1 MRRFLLLSLG
11 LLLLAACGGPE
22 PQVRSG
28 VEVIANAPQAPE
40 SGQLVNETPTRW
52 IVELS
57 GQSVSD
63 GVSLQ
68 SVEAQH
74 AVFRQA
80 AETAGIKIRY
90 AYTDLFNGFSVELPK
105 GSSPNKLYTLPGVV
119 AIYPVHILALPPTQ
133 RVEPDLATAI
143 TQTGVD
149 IAQNDLGLTGKG
161 VKVGIIDSGI
171 DLQHPA
177 FAGRIIEGYDFVG
190 DDYNAAD
197 PAHSTPVP
205 DPNPDDCGGHGTHVA
220 GIVGGKDSQI
230 TGVAPGVKFGAYKVF
245 GCEGSTSDDV
255 ILAALERA
263 ERDDMDIVNMSLG
276 SPYGWSAL
284 VKGINKLVKKGV
296 VVVASAGNEG
306 ASGLFTTGAPAAA
319 TDVISVASFDNI
331 TVQLRTFTI
340 SPDNRTVGYFL
351 ASGSIPA
358 PTSGSSPVVV
368 ASPLNGC
375 NVNGANPFAPGTFSG
390 KAVLIQRGICTF
402 REKALN
408 AEAAGAVAVLIYNN
422 RPGYLQGTIGGPI
435 SVPVVMLSDSD
446 GATIAARSN
455 VTLTWSNVEA
465 RFPLATGNLISSF
478 SSWGLSQDL
487 EFKPDLGA
495 PGGFIRSAFPLEQG
509 GYAVLSGTSMS
520 SPHVAGAAA
529 LLLEGNP
536 AFAHGQRPA
545 LVRTMLQNTAYPK
558 PFSLAPSSGFA
569 ESSFREGSGMIDVLG
584 AVQTRITVTPS
595 KISFAEVNGA
605 YTQTLTLKNRSNV
618 PTIYKLVHVPGISAT
633 GSVYAPSFV
642 TGFANVTFSAN
653 QITVPAQGE
662 TTVSV
667 SITPNPGL
675 ASKSLYGGY
684 ILFQPVGAGVGL
696 NVPYVGLQGG
706 YKSIRVLEPTP
717 FGFPWLADASF
728 NQLSGG
734 TFTLQGEDKPYL
746 LFHFEHGAQ
755 IYQVVILNGQTGKPI
770 HPKFNKADLAWFTD
784 RNSTRTGI
792 FTLAW
797 DGTYI
802 SKYKE
807 TEVYN
812 TDIPIPAEFKPVPNG
827 IYRLQIEVLK
837 PTGNKNNPADWETW
851 TSPAFTIARP

>member
-11 LLLLAACGGPE
+11 LLLLAACSSPK

-28 VEVIANAPQAPE
+28 VEFIANAPQGPV

-57 GQSVSD
+57 GETVSD

-80 AETAGIKIRY
+80 AEAAGVKIRY
-90 AYTDLFNGFSVELPK
+90 AYTDLLNGFSVELA
-105 GSSPNKLYTLPGVV
+105 GGNPNKLYTLPGVV
-119 AIYPVHILALPPTQ
+119 AIYPVHNLALPPTQ
-133 RVEPDLATAI
+133 QVEPDLATAI

-161 VKVGIIDSGI
+161 VKVGIIDTGI

-177 FAGRIIEGYDFVG
+177 FAGRVIEGYDFVG
-190 DDYNAAD
+190 DDYNADD
-197 PAHSTPVP
+197 PAHNTPVP
-205 DPNPDDCGGHGTHVA
+205 DPNPDDCNGHGTHVA
-220 GIVGGKDSQI
+220 GIVGGKDSRI

-245 GCEGSTSDDV
+245 GCEGSVGDDV

-296 VVVASAGNEG
+296 VVVASAGNNG
-306 ASGLFTTGAPAAA
+306 TSGLFATGAPAAA
-319 TDVISVASFDNI
+319 TDVISVASFDN
-331 TVQLRTFTI
+331 VAALVHYFTI
-340 SPDNRTVGYFL
+340 SPDDRQVGYFV
-351 ASGSIPA
+351 ADGSIPA

-375 NVNGANPFAPGTFSG
+375 NVNGANPFAPGSFSG
-390 KAVLIQRGICTF
+390 KAVLIQRGACTF

-408 AEAAGAVAVLIYNN
+408 AEAAGAAAVLIYNN
-422 RPGYLQGTIGGPI
+422 QLGFLQGTISAPI
-435 SVPVVMLSDSD
+435 SIPVVMLSNVD
-446 GATIAARSN
+446 GAAIAGRSG
-455 VTLTWSNVEA
+455 VTLTWKEGEVRLPN
-465 RFPLATGNLISSF
+465 ATGNLISSF

-495 PGGFIRSAFPLEQG
+495 PGGFIYSAFPLEKG
-509 GYAVLSGTSMS
+509 GYTVLSGTSMS

-536 AFAHGQRPA
+536 AFAHGQRPS

-558 PFSLAPSSGFA
+558 VFSLAPTSGLA

-584 AVQTRITVTPS
+584 AVQTRVTVSPS
-595 KISFAEVNGA
+595 KISFAEVNGS

-618 PTIYKLVHVPGISAT
+618 PTIYKLVHVPGVSAT

-642 TGFANVTFSAN
+642 TGFANVTFSAG
-653 QITVPAQGE
+653 QITVPARGE
-662 TTVSV
+662 ASVTV

-706 YKSIRVLEPTP
+706 YKSIRVLEPTR
-717 FGFPWLADASF
+717 FGLPWLADVNF
-728 NQLSGG
+728 NQLNGG
-734 TFTLQGEDKPYL
+734 TFTLQGTDLPHL

-770 HPKFNKADLAWFTD
+770 HPKFNKADLAWYTS
-784 RNSTRTGI
+784 RNTSSTG
-792 FTLAW
+792 FFDFAW
-797 DGTYI
+797 DGTVI

-807 TEVYN
+807 TEFYN
-812 TDIPIPAEFKPVPNG
+812 TDIPVPAEFKPVPNG
-827 IYRLQIEVLK
+827 IYQLQIEVLK